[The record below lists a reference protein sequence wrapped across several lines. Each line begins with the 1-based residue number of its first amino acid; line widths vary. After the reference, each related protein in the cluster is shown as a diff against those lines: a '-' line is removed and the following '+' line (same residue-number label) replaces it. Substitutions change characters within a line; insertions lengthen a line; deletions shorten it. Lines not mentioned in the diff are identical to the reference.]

1 MCRIASEICFGGCFL
16 EDCFYCHSQQ
26 IISAVANESLTPYN
40 LIERAPE
47 VWNLN
52 YCNTE
57 CEPKPNQNNVKYRSL
72 FRTKGFFPNKYK
84 QK

>member
-1 MCRIASEICFGGCFL
+1 MFWWVFL
-16 EDCFYCHSQQ
+16 RGLFLLLFQQ
-26 IISAVANESLTPYN
+26 IIPAVANESLTPYN
-40 LIERAPE
+40 LLERAPE
-47 VWNLN
+47 VWNFN